1 MTALTL
7 RLRETPLVSVDV
19 SVLSPPRLAGLTRA
33 KIEALELALGNRSV
47 RVGELFEVRGDDW
60 DNVVIEKATERLTHL
75 GAGMQSGTLMV
86 NGENVEGWMSAMTM
100 QYSADK
106 PDVYDKVKVGDQIT
120 AKVYDGDF
128 ATLHDVQVVK

>member
-1 MTALTL
+1 MNRIRIVLTM
-7 RLRETPLVSVDV
+7 
-19 SVLSPPRLAGLTRA
+19 AF
-33 KIEALELALGNRSV
+33 ALGLMSACSSEPAKTEPAKV
-47 RVGELFEVRGDDW
+47 EPAPAAQAAPAAASAEKKEHVFRGKVEAVDP
-60 DNVVIEKATERLTHL
+60 KAK
-75 GAGMQSGTLMV
+75 TLMV